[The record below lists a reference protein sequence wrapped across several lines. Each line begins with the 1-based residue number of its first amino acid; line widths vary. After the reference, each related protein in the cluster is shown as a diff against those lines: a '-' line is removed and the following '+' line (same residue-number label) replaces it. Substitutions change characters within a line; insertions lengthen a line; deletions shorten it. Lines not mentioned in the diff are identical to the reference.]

1 MNTLTTWGKG
11 QTDPPMLL
19 VCLRQNGQPQDLTG
33 LSESNLSLLI
43 TINGATRTGTG
54 TFLIKSHYPAIVQY
68 TPAAADF
75 ATTGQASIEVV
86 ITNGSKVNPS
96 LPYVFQVE

>member
-19 VCLRQNGQPQDLTG
+19 VCMRQNGQPQDLTG
-33 LSESNLSLLI
+33 LTESNLSMVI
-43 TINGATRTGTG
+43 AVNGASHGGNGTW
-54 TFLIKSHYPAIVQY
+54 LIKNQYPAIVQY

-75 ATTGQASIEVV
+75 TTIGLTSIEVV

-96 LPYVFQVE
+96 LPYVFQVV